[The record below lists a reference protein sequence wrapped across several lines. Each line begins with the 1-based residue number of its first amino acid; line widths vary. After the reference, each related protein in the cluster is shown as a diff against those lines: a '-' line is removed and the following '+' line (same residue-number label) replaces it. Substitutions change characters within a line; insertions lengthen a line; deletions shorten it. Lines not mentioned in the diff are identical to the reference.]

1 MSEYPIR
8 FRQATADDE
17 ALLIRIYASTRA
29 EEMAMAVDWSDPQ
42 KTAFLEQQFRA
53 QHTYY
58 HQQWP
63 EAAYQIILFEDE
75 EIGRLYLDRRETE
88 FRIMDIALLTK
99 YRGKGIGGKIMEG
112 ILAEAKEAGKP
123 VTIHVE
129 SNNPAMRLYH
139 RLGFEKVE
147 DQGVYHLMKWE
158 PETSNKQC

>member
-1 MSEYPIR
+1 M
-8 FRQATADDE
+8 
-17 ALLIRIYASTRA
+17 RIYASTRA
-29 EEMAMAVDWSDPQ
+29 EEMAMIVDWSDAQ
-42 KTAFLEQQFRA
+42 KAAFLEQQFRA

-63 EAAYQIILFEDE
+63 DASYQIIVSDSE

-88 FRIMDIALLTK
+88 FRIMDIALLAEH
-99 YRGKGIGGKIMEG
+99 RGKGIGGKIMKD
-112 ILAEAKEAGKP
+112 ILAEAAEAGKS

-129 SNNPAMRLYH
+129 ANNPAMRLYH

-158 PETSNKQC
+158 PEAST